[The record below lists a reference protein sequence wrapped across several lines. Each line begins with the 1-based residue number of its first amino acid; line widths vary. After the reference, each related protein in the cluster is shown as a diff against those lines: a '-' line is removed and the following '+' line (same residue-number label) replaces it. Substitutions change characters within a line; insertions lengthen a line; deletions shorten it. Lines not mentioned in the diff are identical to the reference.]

1 MRVTDSARWC
11 FNQYFAEL
19 NWRFEGS
26 FDPGLSISAGP
37 QELTLPMGFLLLAR
51 LTAGL
56 LVAEHSSFI
65 PRRPAE
71 LKGMWIAP
79 AARGLGI
86 GRRLLSE
93 LEGTAREVAVVV
105 LRLET
110 NRALSEAIVLYKR
123 SGYFEFKAFND
134 EPTPTIGSKKRLGRK
149 RKVGECS
156 NRD

>member
-1 MRVTDSARWC
+1 
-11 FNQYFAEL
+11 
-19 NWRFEGS
+19 
-26 FDPGLSISAGP
+26 
-37 QELTLPMGFLLLAR
+37 
-51 LTAGL
+51 
-56 LVAEHSSFI
+56 
-65 PRRPAE
+65 
-71 LKGMWIAP
+71 MWIAP

-110 NRALSEAIVLYKR
+110 NRALSEAIALYKR
-123 SGYFEFKAFND
+123 SGYFELRRSMTS
-134 EPTPTIGSKKRLGRK
+134 PTPTIGSKKRLGRK